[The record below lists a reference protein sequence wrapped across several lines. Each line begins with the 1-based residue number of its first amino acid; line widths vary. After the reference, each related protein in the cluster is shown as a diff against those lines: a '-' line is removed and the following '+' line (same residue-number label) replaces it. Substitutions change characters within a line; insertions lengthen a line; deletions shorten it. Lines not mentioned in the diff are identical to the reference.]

1 MYVAVKGGEK
11 AIDAAHALQESR
23 RRGDTDLPELS
34 VAQIEQQLNLAVDR
48 VMTEGGIAD
57 RELAALALKQASGDN
72 VEAIFLLRAYR
83 TTLAKLAVSEPL
95 DTTGMRLERRISAV
109 YKDIPGGQLLGPTYD
124 YTHRLLDFTLLA
136 NGEAPTLTT
145 ADSEQQPSPHVF
157 SLLARQGLAKF
168 EEDSGA
174 QPDDIT
180 RTPPVYPCSRSSR
193 LQQLMR
199 GDEGYLLALA
209 YSTQRG
215 YGRNHPFAGEI
226 RSGYID
232 VSIVPEELGFAVNVG
247 ELLMTEC
254 EMVNGFIDPPGER
267 PHFTRGYGL
276 VFGMSERK
284 AMAMALVD
292 RALQA
297 PEYGEH
303 ATGPA
308 QDEEFV
314 LAHADNVEA
323 AGFVS
328 HLKLP
333 HYVDFQAELELL
345 KRRNRSRTM
354 ANLSGYNFAY
364 LDEQTKR
371 MIRRAIL
378 KAVAIPGYQVP
389 FGGREMPMPYGWGTG
404 GIQLTA
410 SVIGESDVLKVI
422 DQGADDTTN
431 AVSIRNFFKRVTGV
445 NTTER
450 TDDATL
456 IQTRHRI
463 PETPLTEDQ
472 IIIFQVPIPEP
483 LRFIEPRETETR
495 TMHALE
501 EYGVMQVK
509 LYEDIARFGHIAT
522 TYAYPVKVNGRYVMD
537 PSPIPKFDN
546 PKMDMMPALQLF
558 GAGREKRIYA
568 VPPFTRV
575 ESLDF
580 DDHPFTVQQ
589 WDEPCAICGSTH
601 SYLDEVVLDDAGNRM
616 FVCSDTDYC
625 RQQSEAKSQ

>member
-83 TTLAKLAVSEPL
+83 TTLTKLAVSEPL
-95 DTTGMRLERRISAV
+95 DTTEMRLERRISAV

-215 YGRNHPFAGEI
+215 YG
-226 RSGYID
+226 
-232 VSIVPEELGFAVNVG
+232 
-247 ELLMTEC
+247 
-254 EMVNGFIDPPGER
+254 
-267 PHFTRGYGL
+267 L

-345 KRRNRSRTM
+345 KR
-354 ANLSGYNFAY
+354 LQQ
-364 LDEQTKR
+364 EQNH
-371 MIRRAIL
+371 
-378 KAVAIPGYQVP
+378 G
-389 FGGREMPMPYGWGTG
+389 
-404 GIQLTA
+404 
-410 SVIGESDVLKVI
+410 
-422 DQGADDTTN
+422 
-431 AVSIRNFFKRVTGV
+431 
-445 NTTER
+445 
-450 TDDATL
+450 
-456 IQTRHRI
+456 
-463 PETPLTEDQ
+463 
-472 IIIFQVPIPEP
+472 
-483 LRFIEPRETETR
+483 
-495 TMHALE
+495 
-501 EYGVMQVK
+501 
-509 LYEDIARFGHIAT
+509 
-522 TYAYPVKVNGRYVMD
+522 
-537 PSPIPKFDN
+537 
-546 PKMDMMPALQLF
+546 
-558 GAGREKRIYA
+558 
-568 VPPFTRV
+568 
-575 ESLDF
+575 
-580 DDHPFTVQQ
+580 
-589 WDEPCAICGSTH
+589 
-601 SYLDEVVLDDAGNRM
+601 
-616 FVCSDTDYC
+616 
-625 RQQSEAKSQ
+625 

>member
-95 DTTGMRLERRISAV
+95 DTTEMRLERRISAV

-124 YTHRLLDFTLLA
+124 YTHRLLDFT
-136 NGEAPTLTT
+136 
-145 ADSEQQPSPHVF
+145 
-157 SLLARQGLAKF
+157 LLARQGLAKF

-254 EMVNGFIDPPGER
+254 EMVNGFIDPPDEP

-345 KRRNRSRTM
+345 KR
-354 ANLSGYNFAY
+354 LQQ
-364 LDEQTKR
+364 EQNH
-371 MIRRAIL
+371 
-378 KAVAIPGYQVP
+378 G
-389 FGGREMPMPYGWGTG
+389 
-404 GIQLTA
+404 
-410 SVIGESDVLKVI
+410 
-422 DQGADDTTN
+422 
-431 AVSIRNFFKRVTGV
+431 
-445 NTTER
+445 
-450 TDDATL
+450 
-456 IQTRHRI
+456 
-463 PETPLTEDQ
+463 
-472 IIIFQVPIPEP
+472 
-483 LRFIEPRETETR
+483 
-495 TMHALE
+495 
-501 EYGVMQVK
+501 
-509 LYEDIARFGHIAT
+509 
-522 TYAYPVKVNGRYVMD
+522 
-537 PSPIPKFDN
+537 
-546 PKMDMMPALQLF
+546 
-558 GAGREKRIYA
+558 
-568 VPPFTRV
+568 
-575 ESLDF
+575 
-580 DDHPFTVQQ
+580 
-589 WDEPCAICGSTH
+589 
-601 SYLDEVVLDDAGNRM
+601 
-616 FVCSDTDYC
+616 
-625 RQQSEAKSQ
+625 

>member
-136 NGEAPTLTT
+136 
-145 ADSEQQPSPHVF
+145 
-157 SLLARQGLAKF
+157 RQGLAKF

-254 EMVNGFIDPPGER
+254 EMVNGFIDPPGEP

-345 KRRNRSRTM
+345 KR
-354 ANLSGYNFAY
+354 LQQ
-364 LDEQTKR
+364 EQNH
-371 MIRRAIL
+371 
-378 KAVAIPGYQVP
+378 G
-389 FGGREMPMPYGWGTG
+389 
-404 GIQLTA
+404 
-410 SVIGESDVLKVI
+410 
-422 DQGADDTTN
+422 
-431 AVSIRNFFKRVTGV
+431 
-445 NTTER
+445 
-450 TDDATL
+450 
-456 IQTRHRI
+456 
-463 PETPLTEDQ
+463 
-472 IIIFQVPIPEP
+472 
-483 LRFIEPRETETR
+483 
-495 TMHALE
+495 
-501 EYGVMQVK
+501 
-509 LYEDIARFGHIAT
+509 
-522 TYAYPVKVNGRYVMD
+522 
-537 PSPIPKFDN
+537 
-546 PKMDMMPALQLF
+546 
-558 GAGREKRIYA
+558 
-568 VPPFTRV
+568 
-575 ESLDF
+575 
-580 DDHPFTVQQ
+580 
-589 WDEPCAICGSTH
+589 
-601 SYLDEVVLDDAGNRM
+601 
-616 FVCSDTDYC
+616 
-625 RQQSEAKSQ
+625 